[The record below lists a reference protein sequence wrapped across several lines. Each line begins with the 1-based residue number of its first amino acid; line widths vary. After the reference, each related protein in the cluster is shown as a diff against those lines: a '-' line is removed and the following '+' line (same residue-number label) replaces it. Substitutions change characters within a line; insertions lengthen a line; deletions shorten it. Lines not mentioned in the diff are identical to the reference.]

1 MVRQVMLIG
10 LLVGLIGGIAPVA
23 FAGDTGPTTCQQSA
37 GGCTVTVSNP
47 GSPGQ
52 GGSSGTSTTSDP
64 VKGSGS
70 GSDSGSG
77 SGSGGPTA
85 APSPTKTIVN
95 GACTYQADPSYQPTE
110 GVTPGKQ
117 PGAWYLMTC
126 PDAINSNG
134 IATTTTQVTW
144 VPNGTLPTTP
154 ATPAPAV
161 LAAEA
166 QKQLKLATPSIE
178 SNPAPGRPQLVSVPM
193 WAWVPAGQFAAQ
205 SATASVPGESV
216 TATAKPVSVT
226 WSWGDGTSTICSGP
240 GTVYSSADAASAA
253 SPTCGHTYTTDSGTG
268 EFTVQATI
276 TWNVA
281 WVGGGQG
288 GAFNGMTTTATE
300 AVHVE
305 QSRALVTGG

>member
-1 MVRQVMLIG
+1 MMRHVMLIG
-10 LLVGLIGGIAPVA
+10 LLVGLIGGIAPLA
-23 FAGDTGPTTCQQSA
+23 FADGDGPTSCQQSA
-37 GGCTVTVSNP
+37 NGCTVTASNP

-52 GGSSGTSTTSDP
+52 TDSSGASTTSAP
-64 VKGSGS
+64 AN

-77 SGSGGPTA
+77 SGSDSGAPTA
-85 APSPTKTIVN
+85 APSPAKTIVN
-95 GACTYQADPSYQPTE
+95 GACTYQADPSYQPTA

-126 PDAINSNG
+126 PDAINANG
-134 IATTTTQVTW
+134 IATTTTQVAW

-154 ATPAPAV
+154 TPPAPGV

-166 QKQLKLATPSIE
+166 QKQLKLAAPSIE
-178 SNPAPGRPQLVSVPM
+178 SNPAPGLPQLVSVPM
-193 WAWVPAGQFAAQ
+193 WAWVPASQFAAR

-216 TATAKPVSVT
+216 TATATPVSVT
-226 WSWGDGTSTICSGP
+226 WSWGDGSSTTCAGP
-240 GTVYSSADAASAA
+240 GTPYSSADAANAA
-253 SPTCGHTYTTDSGTG
+253 SPTCGHTYTGDSGTG
-268 EFTVQATI
+268 DFTVQATI
-276 TWNVA
+276 NWNIT

-300 AVHVE
+300 TVHVE

>member
-1 MVRQVMLIG
+1 MLIPRHA
-10 LLVGLIGGIAPVA
+10 LIAAMVITLITGCAQAA
-23 FAGDTGPTTCQQSA
+23 FANSGGGTQCDPTVES
-37 GGCTVTVSNP
+37 CTITASGP

-52 GGSSGTSTTSDP
+52 TSSPDPQSGGTSNGSGST
-64 VKGSGS
+64 SGS
-70 GSDSGSG
+70 GSDSGASG
-77 SGSGGPTA
+77 V

-95 GACTYQADPSYQPTE
+95 GACTYQADPTYQPPA
-110 GVTPGKQ
+110 GVTAGKQ

-154 ATPAPAV
+154 ASPTPAV

-166 QKQLKLATPSIE
+166 QKQLKLAVPSIE
-178 SNPAPGRPQLVSVPM
+178 SNPAPGQPQLVSVPM
-193 WAWVPAGQFAAQ
+193 WAWVPAGQFAAR

-276 TWNVA
+276 TWNVT

-300 AVHVE
+300 AVQVE